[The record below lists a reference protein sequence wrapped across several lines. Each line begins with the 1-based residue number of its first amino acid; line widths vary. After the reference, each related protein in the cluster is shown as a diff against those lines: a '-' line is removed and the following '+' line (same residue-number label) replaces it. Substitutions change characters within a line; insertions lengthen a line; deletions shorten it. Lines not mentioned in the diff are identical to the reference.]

1 MNQVADKNQKHNR
14 FVKLAF
20 AAAAAASFGM
30 ATAHAACGRLDG
42 NAHQGFPAARAAE

>member
-20 AAAAAASFGM
+20 AAAAASFGM
-30 ATAHAACGRLDG
+30 ATAHAACGWLD
-42 NAHQGFPAARAAE
+42 AHQGFPAARAAE

>member
-20 AAAAAASFGM
+20 AAAAASFGM
-30 ATAHAACGRLDG
+30 ATAHAAPAAGWTET
-42 NAHQGFPAARAAE
+42 HTGFPAARAAE

>member
-14 FVKLAF
+14 FVKLRL

-30 ATAHAACGRLDG
+30 ATATPRCGRLTKRT
-42 NAHQGFPAARAAE
+42 QGFPAARAAE

>member
-30 ATAHAACGRLDG
+30 ATAHAARRLDG

>member
-30 ATAHAACGRLDG
+30 ATAHAA
-42 NAHQGFPAARAAE
+42 PAAGWTETDRKSVV